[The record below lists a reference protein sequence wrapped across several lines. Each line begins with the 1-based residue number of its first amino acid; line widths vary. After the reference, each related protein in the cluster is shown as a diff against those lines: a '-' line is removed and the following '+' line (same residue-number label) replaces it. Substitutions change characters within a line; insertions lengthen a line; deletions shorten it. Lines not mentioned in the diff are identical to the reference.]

1 MCVDQVIKINLMNIK
16 SIETWLENLD
26 LTILHSIAYEIID
39 CVEIVL
45 FGTFIKT
52 EVALIHGFSERI
64 LSVKPD
70 FFDSWRPMIANQI
83 GLIELKIKSYG
94 ALTWEH

>member
-26 LTILHSIAYEIID
+26 LTIPYSIAYEIIN

-52 EVALIHGFSERI
+52 GVALIHGLNERI

-70 FFDSWRPMIANQI
+70 F
-83 GLIELKIKSYG
+83 LILG
-94 ALTWEH
+94 DL